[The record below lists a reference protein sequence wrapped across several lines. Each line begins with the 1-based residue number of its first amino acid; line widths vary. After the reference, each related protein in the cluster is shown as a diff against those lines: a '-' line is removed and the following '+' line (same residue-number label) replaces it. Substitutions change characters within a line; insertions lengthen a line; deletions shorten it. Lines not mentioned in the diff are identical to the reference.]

1 MFYLYLMTDLLTINK
16 LIKKENKFIKNLDEN
31 FDFIFSD

>member
-1 MFYLYLMTDLLTINK
+1 MFYLYLITDLLTINK
-16 LIKKENKFIKNLDEN
+16 LIKKENRFAKNLDED